1 MNIKQ
6 KIEELITPIIEQH
19 KLFLI
24 DIVLRGERQSQVLE
38 VFIDNKE
45 GINAEICSNV
55 SRNIETILD
64 SAGVITG
71 KYYLN
76 VSSPGITRGLKYI
89 EQYHKHIGR
98 LIEVKL
104 KNRDE
109 SEQTIGKLLEVGDDH
124 IKVENEND
132 EISKISFDN
141 IVEAKIKAAW

>member
-1 MNIKQ
+1 MDIKQ
-6 KIEELITPIIEQH
+6 KIEALIAPVIERH

-24 DIVLRGERQSQVLE
+24 EIILRGERQSKVLE
-38 VFIDNKE
+38 VFIDNRE

-55 SRNIETILD
+55 SKDIATILD
-64 SAGVITG
+64 SDDVITG

-76 VSSPGITRGLKYI
+76 VSSPGITRALKYI

-104 KNRDE
+104 KNQE
-109 SEQTIGKLLEVGDDH
+109 EPEKSVGKLLEVGDDY
-124 IKVENEND
+124 IKIENESD
-132 EISKISFDN
+132 DILKISFDK